1 MQKSFFIFVIIF
13 LINLSFSNVSY
24 SVDPEEF
31 LDNPDQELRARKISK
46 KIRCLV
52 CQNQSI
58 DDSSALLAKDL
69 RILIREKIKDGNSDK
84 EIYEFLT
91 DRYGDFI
98 LLDPSFKTN
107 TFLLWVLPF
116 VFLMFGLFIVF
127 QHHQKSKKKNVRN
140 SVVH

>member
-91 DRYGDFI
+91 DRYGALEMI
-98 LLDPSFKTN
+98 SVPSRSAPA
-107 TFLLWVLPF
+107 LPAPS
-116 VFLMFGLFIVF
+116 L
-127 QHHQKSKKKNVRN
+127 S
-140 SVVH
+140 